1 MATVLATGQ
10 FTLSPNVTQ
19 TTVVAANCTPASAVM
34 FSPMTQHAAN
44 DVPAASVVAGN
55 GQFVL
60 THASNPRT
68 DRMFGFTVF
77 G

>member
-1 MATVLATGQ
+1 MAVPLAVGR
-10 FTLSPNVTQ
+10 FTLSPNVTS
-19 TTVVAANCTPASAVM
+19 TIVMSPPCTPASKVM
-34 FSPMTQHAAN
+34 FSPATPHAAN
-44 DVPAASVVAGN
+44 DVPSTSVVPGN

-68 DRMFGFTVF
+68 DRMFAYTVV